1 MDHILQYI
9 LRDRAPNVDL
19 PPLPFLDRNV
29 FWTNVRLIEMR
40 QVRALAGLDT
50 QWMDVEVTR
59 RILNNPQAWGVIGDW
74 AISQDWVANRASLDE
89 GY

>member
-1 MDHILQYI
+1 
-9 LRDRAPNVDL
+9 
-19 PPLPFLDRNV
+19 
-29 FWTNVRLIEMR
+29 MR

>member
-1 MDHILQYI
+1 
-9 LRDRAPNVDL
+9 
-19 PPLPFLDRNV
+19 
-29 FWTNVRLIEMR
+29 MR

-50 QWMDVEVTR
+50 RGMDVEVTR
-59 RILNNPQAWGVIGDW
+59 RILNNPQAWGLIGDW